1 MADSKAE
8 ELLPIALLQKKLC
21 LPYNTITMKITDLLE
36 KDRDKLITEL
46 AAAGTADKAVRVLEN
61 EMDKLLLKHN
71 EQCES
76 DRERESAAF
85 MMQAV
90 RLSLP
95 LIDSSGDIKV
105 WERGGGNT
113 DEGGSFKISFLV
125 LFILGLALSVF
136 GFGPMFFEAFVSA
149 DANARN
155 DVILHGGA
163 TITGLICLY
172 FAGYMYRRPKKAGKK
187 EHQVEIRIDANKIY
201 RNFRTAILSIDQSL
215 EEIAA
220 AERWSKR
227 DQAGSIDGRTVT
239 SSELD
244 LFSDLLA
251 AAYSGDPDFALEK
264 IEQIKYFLH
273 KQQIEVVDYN
283 SETAKYF
290 DLMPGT
296 SAVTIRP
303 ALVAQGGLLRKGL
316 ASTGR

>member
-1 MADSKAE
+1 
-8 ELLPIALLQKKLC
+8 
-21 LPYNTITMKITDLLE
+21 MKMTDLLE
-36 KDRDKLITEL
+36 KDRDSLITEL

-61 EMDKLLLKHN
+61 EMDKLLLRHN

-76 DRERESAAF
+76 DRERESAAY

-95 LIDSSGDIKV
+95 LIDSNGAVKV
-105 WERGGGNT
+105 WERGGGPV

-125 LFILGLALSVF
+125 LFILGLALCVF
-136 GFGPMFFEAFVSA
+136 GFGPMFFDSYIAAEANV
-149 DANARN
+149 RN
-155 DVILHGGA
+155 DVILHGSA
-163 TITGLICLY
+163 TVVGLICLY
-172 FAGYMYRRPKKAGKK
+172 FSGYMYSRPKQAGRKK
-187 EHQVEIRIDANKIY
+187 EHQVEIRVDADKIY

-215 EEIAA
+215 EEISA

-251 AAYSGDPDFALEK
+251 AAYSGDAEYALEK

-273 KQQIEVVDYN
+273 KQQIEVVDYG

-290 DLMPGT
+290 DLMPG
-296 SAVTIRP
+296 AKAATIRP

-316 ASTGR
+316 ASTGK